1 MPRALYWPALL
12 ALVLAGFASPAFAQ
26 HAGRFVEAGG
36 QSTPIYSDAVPAG
49 GLRFGYASQNGF
61 GIEAGLEYVRNR
73 SIFDSDDVLGHA
85 RAVLA
90 VRYAFAVS
98 QRLGLDLGFGLRRGL
113 DLDRTLCGY
122 QDPYMGS
129 ICGDSADYVAGGP
142 EAGAAL
148 ALSPRTSLRV
158 GGGLLSSGNV
168 QVVGGT
174 WAEVGFR
181 IWL

>member
-1 MPRALYWPALL
+1 M
-12 ALVLAGFASPAFAQ
+12 
-26 HAGRFVEAGG
+26 EAGG
-36 QSTPIYSDAVPAG
+36 QSTRIYGDVIPAV
-49 GLRFGYASQNGF
+49 GLRFGYAPRNGF
-61 GIEAGLEYVRNR
+61 GVEAGLEYVRNH

-85 RAVLA
+85 RGVLA

-98 QRLGLDLGFGLRRGL
+98 DRLGLDLGFGLRRGI
-113 DLDRTLCGY
+113 DGYHTLCGY
-122 QDPYMGS
+122 EEPYMGS
-129 ICGDSADYVAGGP
+129 FCGQGADYVAGGP